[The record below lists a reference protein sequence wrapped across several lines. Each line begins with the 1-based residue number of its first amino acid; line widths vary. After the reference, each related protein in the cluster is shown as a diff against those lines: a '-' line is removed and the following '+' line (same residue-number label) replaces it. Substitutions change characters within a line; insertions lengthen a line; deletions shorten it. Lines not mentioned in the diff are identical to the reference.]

1 VCVLALLRKFDI
13 KTQNKNCVIFAV
25 ILESKIQDMYGLL
38 VKNLDLDSDLY
49 NLKIK
54 TQNKIIQ
61 NDRTIIF
68 NIGIVIYPESQ

>member
-1 VCVLALLRKFDI
+1 MCVLALLRKFDI